1 MRQSAWK
8 HVSPVRVPK
17 EEHQLPERD
26 AAHGTELKGVIEAS
40 LSVPTPA
47 PSPGCWQRKTKCL
60 EGACQGLGHVS
71 LVRVP
76 K

>member
-26 AAHGTELKGVIEAS
+26 AAHATEPKGEIEAS
-40 LSVPTPA
+40 LSVPSLCA
-47 PSPGCWQRKTKCL
+47 SPGCWQRRI
-60 EGACQGLGHVS
+60 GARVS
-71 LVRVP
+71 S
-76 K
+76 